1 LRVKS
6 KRIKTLTNRKL
17 IKRMRS
23 KMGGKTTHYK
33 LGSKDKIKNNKTFI
47 KGPGKKIKR
56 KI

>member
-23 KMGGKTTHYK
+23 KMGGKTTYYK
-33 LGSKDKIKNNKTFI
+33 LGLKGKIKNNKTFI
-47 KGPGKKIKR
+47 KGSRKKIKI

>member
-6 KRIKTLTNRKL
+6 KIIKTLTNRKL

-33 LGSKDKIKNNKTFI
+33 LGSKGKIKNNKTFI
-47 KGPGKKIKR
+47 KGSRKKIKI

>member
-6 KRIKTLTNRKL
+6 KRIKTLTKRKL

-23 KMGGKTTHYK
+23 KMGGKTTYYK
-33 LGSKDKIKNNKTFI
+33 LGLNSKIKNNKTFI
-47 KGPGKKIKR
+47 KGSRKKIKR